1 MPAANYDI
9 LIEQGATYRQD
20 FVWKDSAG
28 DPIDLSTYT
37 ARMQVRKLKTEELLL
52 NLAEG
57 TGITLGNDGS
67 IEVEVSATV
76 TETLPVVCG
85 RYDLELE
92 DSNGIVTRLLQ
103 GDVTISAEVTR
114 DE

>member
-9 LIEQGATYRQD
+9 LIEQGATYQQE

-28 DPIDLSTYT
+28 TPVDLSTYSG
-37 ARMQVRKLKTEELLL
+37 RMQVRQLKTEAILL
-52 NLAEG
+52 NLTEG
-57 TGITLGNDGS
+57 SGVTLGSDGS
-67 IEVEVSATV
+67 INIFVSATV
-76 TETLPVVCG
+76 TSALPLVPA

-92 DSNGIVTRLLQ
+92 DSTGIVTRLLQ

-114 DE
+114 